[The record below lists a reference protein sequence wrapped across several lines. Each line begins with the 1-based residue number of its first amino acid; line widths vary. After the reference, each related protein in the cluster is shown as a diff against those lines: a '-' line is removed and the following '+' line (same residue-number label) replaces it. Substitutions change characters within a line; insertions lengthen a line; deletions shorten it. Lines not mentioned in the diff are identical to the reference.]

1 MEATVSAV
9 EIAAADARVATSER
23 SAEVA
28 SAWWRRIGAGLWPR
42 SRRGSRATKS
52 PLACAQVFDDL
63 LILEDGRAVRSV
75 VVAPAAPV
83 EAAASVTCGLVS
95 EAERRGMRVLAASLR
110 IEAGILQI
118 ESTDASRGEISG
130 VADAAGKPR
139 RLLVQGDLR
148 TQTDDVLGWLA
159 EMAGP
164 YDLVLIEAP
173 ALSTSPVGAL
183 LAGVCDG
190 LLILAQGGSTAKH
203 EVRDAAAVARSARCH
218 VFGVF
223 VDESGGRLPN
233 WLANL

>member
-1 MEATVSAV
+1 MEVTVSAV
-9 EIAAADARVATSER
+9 EIAATNARVATSER

-42 SRRGSRATKS
+42 SRRESRATRS
-52 PLACAQVFDDL
+52 LLACARVFDDL
-63 LILEDGRAVRSV
+63 LILEDGRAARTV

-83 EAAASVTCGLVS
+83 EAAASVTRGLVF
-95 EAERRGMRVLAASLR
+95 EAERRGMRALAASLR
-110 IEAGILQI
+110 IEAGIVHI
-118 ESTDASRGEISG
+118 EPIDASRGEISAVG
-130 VADAAGKPR
+130 DAAGKPR
-139 RLLVQGDLR
+139 RLLLQGDLR
-148 TQTDDVLGWLA
+148 THNDDTLGWIA
-159 EMAGP
+159 EMAGH

-203 EVRDAAAVARSARCH
+203 EVRGAAAVARSARCH

-223 VDESGGRLPN
+223 VDESGGRLPG